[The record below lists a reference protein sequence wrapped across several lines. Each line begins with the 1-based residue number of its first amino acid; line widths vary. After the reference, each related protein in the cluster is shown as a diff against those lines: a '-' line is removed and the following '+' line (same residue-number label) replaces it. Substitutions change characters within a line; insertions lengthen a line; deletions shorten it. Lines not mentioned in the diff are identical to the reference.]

1 MSEIGENLMGQGQ
14 ASKAG
19 EELFASRE
27 CPKQGVKF
35 AESDEE
41 VHCHQINYCIKKEQ
55 LAFGSQTI
63 FC

>member
-1 MSEIGENLMGQGQ
+1 MSEIGENLMRQGQ

-41 VHCHQINYCIKKEQ
+41 VHCHQIKLFFEVSCIIVIRK
-55 LAFGSQTI
+55 SN
-63 FC
+63 